1 MFLDNDIYCSVLA
14 NKIKDMVKKERERDT
29 VCMSSIMSLDV
40 NL

>member
-14 NKIKDMVKKERERDT
+14 NKIKDIVKKERDT
-29 VCMSSIMSLDV
+29 VCMSSIMSLNV